1 MYLLK
6 HHILSSSGTRPWS
19 SSSNDKVG
27 DTAVTAAQDRG
38 HDALALQIAR
48 YHQFD
53 EIITIE
59 LCE

>member
-6 HHILSSSGTRPWS
+6 HHILSSLPW
-19 SSSNDKVG
+19 SSNDKVG

-59 LCE
+59 WSE

>member
-48 YHQFD
+48 YHQ
-53 EIITIE
+53 IITIE
-59 LCE
+59 